1 MVVLKRIHI
10 KNFRSIVDA
19 TIELDDFNFFVGKND
34 SGKSNVLKAINLFF
48 NERTDYD
55 TPFNFAVDYSKFAK
69 RSIHQ
74 AKEIMIALDVQ
85 MPATFKDGGIKTWTK
100 IWRKEGLYIDNA
112 TELFSRGTKGTTFL
126 SRIKYMYVP
135 AIKSADYFKYL
146 LSQVYDS
153 MTEVAD
159 SALKDL
165 NKKYSS
171 ELQEITHGL
180 SENLQNVLH
189 MRSDIQ
195 MPRELSTLFKDL
207 SFSTTDKF
215 VKNVDLNQRGDGIKA
230 RHIPSILNFMQEN
243 MEENRAKNTVSYNFI
258 WGFEEPENGVEYS
271 LCYEMAEELYDYRKK
286 CQLLITTHSPAI
298 YAIKNRDATRCYY
311 VSKKESGATA
321 YDTDISV
328 DEINQKIGL
337 MPLIAPYL
345 MEQKTKYDD
354 ELKNLENAI
363 EKLQEEYKQATEQI
377 VILAEGKT
385 DIKHLKAAFSHI
397 DDPHGI
403 LSKISYY
410 DFENQVLGAD
420 DLLPLL
426 NKLASIP
433 AKGVVYLAMFDR
445 DKHNEEGEYRKVSEN
460 VYRFNI
466 PALNNAERNVDDE
479 ISIEH
484 YYTNAEIQ
492 TETGKGHLYMGKDFD
507 EYGMSIDKNLFY
519 SKFSHCKVLPYQ
531 IVDSGCSRIERTSER
546 RTLCS
551 KNDFAEYVTSNFE
564 KFNFENFKLIYE
576 LIYKIIQENNIFA
589 EKQ

>member
-100 IWRKEGLYIDNA
+100 IWRKEGLYNDNA

-298 YAIKNRDATRCYY
+298 YAIKNRDETRCYY

-466 PALNNAERNVDDE
+466 PALNNAERNVDDK

-507 EYGMSIDKNLFY
+507 E
-519 SKFSHCKVLPYQ
+519 
-531 IVDSGCSRIERTSER
+531 
-546 RTLCS
+546 
-551 KNDFAEYVTSNFE
+551 
-564 KFNFENFKLIYE
+564 
-576 LIYKIIQENNIFA
+576 
-589 EKQ
+589 

>member
-100 IWRKEGLYIDNA
+100 IWRKEGLYSDNA

-171 ELQEITHGL
+171 ELQEVTHGL

>member
-100 IWRKEGLYIDNA
+100 IWRKEGLYSDNA

-171 ELQEITHGL
+171 ELQQITHGL

-189 MRSDIQ
+189 MKSDIQ

-207 SFSTTDKF
+207 SFSTTDRF

-271 LCYEMAEELYDYRKK
+271 LCYEMAEELYNYRKK

-298 YAIKNRDATRCYY
+298 YSIKNREAAKCYF

-321 YDTDISV
+321 YDTNLSV
-328 DEINQKIGL
+328 DEINRKIGL

-345 MEQKTKYDD
+345 TEQKKKYDQELERANS
-354 ELKNLENAI
+354 ELK
-363 EKLQEEYKQATEQI
+363 KLQERYQSATEQI
-377 VILAEGKT
+377 VILSEGKT
-385 DIKHLKAAFSHI
+385 DIKHLKVAFEQIEDTHQ
-397 DDPHGI
+397 I
-403 LSKISYY
+403 LPKISYY
-410 DFENQVLGAD
+410 NFENQVLGAD

-426 NKLASIP
+426 KKLASIP
-433 AKGVVYLAMFDR
+433 TKGITYLAMLDR
-445 DKHNEEGEYRKVSEN
+445 DKHNEDGDYSKIGEN
-460 VYRFNI
+460 VFRFNL
-466 PALNNAERNVDDE
+466 PALENDERKKEDK
-479 ISIEH
+479 ITIEH
-484 YYTNAEIQ
+484 YYTDAEIQ
-492 TETGKGHLYMGKDFD
+492 KETGKGHLYQGKDFD
-507 EYGMSIDKNLFY
+507 KYGTSLDKNLFY
-519 SKFSHCKVLPYQ
+519 SGFSHRNILPYQ
-531 IVDSGCSRIERTSER
+531 IVDAGCKHIEKISDEKA
-546 RTLCS
+546 LCS
-551 KNDFAEYVTSNFE
+551 KNDFAEYVLTHPNEFDF
-564 KFNFENFKLIYE
+564 KNFKLVYE
-576 LIYKIIQENNIFA
+576 LIYKIIVENKIF
-589 EKQ
+589 ELK

>member
-10 KNFRSIVDA
+10 KNFRSIADA

-48 NERTDYD
+48 NEKTDYD

-100 IWRKEGLYIDNA
+100 IWRKEGLYSDNA

-298 YAIKNRDATRCYY
+298 YAIKNREAAKCYF

-321 YDTDISV
+321 YDTNLSV
-328 DEINQKIGL
+328 DEINRKIGL

-345 MEQKTKYDD
+345 TEQKKKYDQELERANS
-354 ELKNLENAI
+354 ELK
-363 EKLQEEYKQATEQI
+363 KLQERYQSATEQI
-377 VILAEGKT
+377 VILSEGKT
-385 DIKHLKAAFSHI
+385 DIKHLKVAFEQIEDTHQ
-397 DDPHGI
+397 I
-403 LSKISYY
+403 LPKISYY
-410 DFENQVLGAD
+410 NFENQVLGAD

-426 NKLASIP
+426 KKLASIP
-433 AKGVVYLAMFDR
+433 TKGITYLAMLDR
-445 DKHNEEGEYRKVSEN
+445 DKHNEDGDYSKIGEN
-460 VYRFNI
+460 VFRFNL
-466 PALNNAERNVDDE
+466 PALENDERKKEDK
-479 ISIEH
+479 ITIEH
-484 YYTNAEIQ
+484 YYTDAEIQ
-492 TETGKGHLYMGKDFD
+492 KETGKGHLYQGKDFD
-507 EYGMSIDKNLFY
+507 KYGTSLDKNLFY
-519 SKFSHCKVLPYQ
+519 SGFSHRNILPYQ
-531 IVDSGCSRIERTSER
+531 IVDAGCKHIEKISDEKA
-546 RTLCS
+546 LCS
-551 KNDFAEYVTSNFE
+551 KNDFAEYVLTHPNEFDF
-564 KFNFENFKLIYE
+564 KNFKLVYE
-576 LIYKIIQENNIFA
+576 LIYKIIVENKIF
-589 EKQ
+589 ELK

>member
-100 IWRKEGLYIDNA
+100 IWRKEGLYSDNA
-112 TELFSRGTKGTTFL
+112 TELFSRGTKGTAFL

>member
-1 MVVLKRIHI
+1 
-10 KNFRSIVDA
+10 
-19 TIELDDFNFFVGKND
+19 
-34 SGKSNVLKAINLFF
+34 
-48 NERTDYD
+48 
-55 TPFNFAVDYSKFAK
+55 
-69 RSIHQ
+69 
-74 AKEIMIALDVQ
+74 
-85 MPATFKDGGIKTWTK
+85 
-100 IWRKEGLYIDNA
+100 
-112 TELFSRGTKGTTFL
+112 
-126 SRIKYMYVP
+126 MYVP

-207 SFSTTDKF
+207 SFSTTDKY

>member
-1 MVVLKRIHI
+1 MVLKRIHI
-10 KNFRSIVDA
+10 KNFRSISDA
-19 TIELDDFNFFVGKND
+19 TIDLDDFNFFVGKND
-34 SGKSNVLKAINLFF
+34 SGKSNVLKAVNLFF
-48 NERTDYD
+48 NDKTDYD
-55 TPFNFAVDYSKFAK
+55 TPFNFSIDYSKFAK

-74 AKEIMIALDVQ
+74 AKEITISLDIQ
-85 MPATFKDGGIKTWTK
+85 MPSTFKDAGVKTWTK
-100 IWRKEGLYIDNA
+100 VWRKEGLYHDNLD
-112 TELFSRGTKGTTFL
+112 ELFTRGTKGTTFL
-126 SRIKYMYVP
+126 GRIKYMYVP

-165 NKKYSS
+165 NKKYSN
-171 ELQEITHGL
+171 ELQQITHGL

-189 MRSDIQ
+189 MKSDIQ

-207 SFSTTDKF
+207 SFSTTDRF

-298 YAIKNRDATRCYY
+298 YAIKDRNATKCYF

-321 YDTDISV
+321 YDTDLSV

-345 MEQKTKYDD
+345 TKQKHKYDQELTQLNS
-354 ELKNLENAI
+354 ELKNLQ
-363 EKLQEEYKQATEQI
+363 EKYHQASEQV
-377 VILAEGKT
+377 VILSEGKT
-385 DIKHLKAAFSHI
+385 DIKHLKTAFEHIEDSHQ
-397 DDPHGI
+397 I

-410 DFENQVLGAD
+410 DFDNQVLGAD

-426 NKLASIP
+426 KRLAAIP
-433 AKGVVYLAMFDR
+433 TKGVTYLAMLDR
-445 DKHNEEGEYRKVSEN
+445 DKHNEEGDYSKVGEN
-460 VYRFNI
+460 VFRFNL
-466 PALNNAERNVDDE
+466 PALENDERKKEDK

-484 YYTNAEIQ
+484 YYTDAEIQ
-492 TETGKGHLYMGKDFD
+492 KETGNGHLYQGKDFD
-507 EYGMSIDKNLFY
+507 EFGTSLDKKLYYNNFV
-519 SKFSHCKVLPYQ
+519 HCNVLPYQ
-531 IVDSGCSRIERTSER
+531 IVDAGCKRIGRMTGEK
-546 RTLCS
+546 TLCS
-551 KNDFAEYVTSNFE
+551 KNDFAEYVSTHPQEFDFKNFT
-564 KFNFENFKLIYE
+564 LIYE
-576 LIYKIIQENNIFA
+576 LIYKIIEENKIF
-589 EKQ
+589 E

>member
-100 IWRKEGLYIDNA
+100 IWRKEGLYNDNA

-519 SKFSHCKVLPYQ
+519 SKFSHCKVLPNQ

>member
-74 AKEIMIALDVQ
+74 AKEIVIALDVQ

-100 IWRKEGLYIDNA
+100 IWRKEGLYGDNA

-126 SRIKYMYVP
+126 GRIKYMYVP

-258 WGFEEPENGVEYS
+258 WGFEEPENGVKYS

-385 DIKHLKAAFSHI
+385 DIKHLRAAFSHI

-466 PALNNAERNVDDE
+466 PALNNAERNVDDK

-519 SKFSHCKVLPYQ
+519 SKFSHCKVLPNQ
-531 IVDSGCSRIERTSER
+531 IVDSGCSRIERTSEK

-551 KNDFAEYVTSNFE
+551 KNDFAEYVTSNSE

>member
-100 IWRKEGLYIDNA
+100 RGRKEGLYNDNA

-298 YAIKNRDATRCYY
+298 YAIKNRDETRCYY

-466 PALNNAERNVDDE
+466 PALNNAERNVDDK

-519 SKFSHCKVLPYQ
+519 SKFSHCKVLPNQ

>member
-100 IWRKEGLYIDNA
+100 IWRKEGLYNDNA

-298 YAIKNRDATRCYY
+298 YAIKNRDETRCYY

-466 PALNNAERNVDDE
+466 PALNNAERNVDDK

-519 SKFSHCKVLPYQ
+519 SKISHCKVLPNQ

>member
-100 IWRKEGLYIDNA
+100 IWRKEGLYNDNA

-286 CQLLITTHSPAI
+286 CQLLITKHSPAI
-298 YAIKNRDATRCYY
+298 YEIKNRDETRCYY

-385 DIKHLKAAFSHI
+385 DSKHLKAAFSHI

-466 PALNNAERNVDDE
+466 PALNNAERNVDDK

-519 SKFSHCKVLPYQ
+519 SKFSHCKVLPNQ

>member
-1 MVVLKRIHI
+1 MIVLKRIHI

-48 NERTDYD
+48 NKRTDYD

-100 IWRKEGLYIDNA
+100 IWRKEGLYSDNA

-298 YAIKNRDATRCYY
+298 YAIKNREATRCYY

-354 ELKNLENAI
+354 ELKNLESVI
-363 EKLQEEYKQATEQI
+363 EKLQEKYKQATEQI

-385 DIKHLKAAFSHI
+385 DIKHLKVAFSHI

-420 DLLPLL
+420 DLTPLL
-426 NKLASIP
+426 KKLASIP
-433 AKGVVYLAMFDR
+433 AKGVIYLAMFDR
-445 DKHNEEGEYRKVSEN
+445 DKHNEEGEYRKVSKN

-466 PALNNAERNVDDE
+466 PALNNAERNVDDK

-492 TETGKGHLYMGKDFD
+492 AETGKGHLYMGKDFD

-519 SKFSHCKVLPYQ
+519 SKFSRCKVLPNQ
-531 IVDSGCSRIERTSER
+531 IVDSGCSRIEKTSEK

-551 KNDFAEYVTSNFE
+551 KNDFAEYVASNPE

-589 EKQ
+589 EIE

>member
-100 IWRKEGLYIDNA
+100 IWRKEGLYSDNA
-112 TELFSRGTKGTTFL
+112 IELFSRGTKGTTFL

>member
-74 AKEIMIALDVQ
+74 AKEIVIALDVQ

-100 IWRKEGLYIDNA
+100 IWRKEGLYSDNA

-126 SRIKYMYVP
+126 GRIKYMYVP

-207 SFSTTDKF
+207 SFSTTDRF

-271 LCYEMAEELYDYRKK
+271 LCYEMAEELYNYRKK

-298 YAIKNRDATRCYY
+298 YSIKNREAAKCYF

-321 YDTDISV
+321 YDTNLSV
-328 DEINQKIGL
+328 DEINRKIGL

-345 MEQKTKYDD
+345 TEQKKKYDQELERANS
-354 ELKNLENAI
+354 ELK
-363 EKLQEEYKQATEQI
+363 KLQERYQSATEQI
-377 VILAEGKT
+377 VILSEGKT
-385 DIKHLKAAFSHI
+385 DIKHLKVAFEQIEDTHQ
-397 DDPHGI
+397 I
-403 LSKISYY
+403 LPKISYY
-410 DFENQVLGAD
+410 NFENQVLGAD

-426 NKLASIP
+426 KKLASIP
-433 AKGVVYLAMFDR
+433 TKGITYLAMLDR
-445 DKHNEEGEYRKVSEN
+445 DKHNEDGDYSKIGEN
-460 VYRFNI
+460 VFRFNL
-466 PALNNAERNVDDE
+466 PALENDERKKEDK
-479 ISIEH
+479 ITIEH
-484 YYTNAEIQ
+484 YYTDAEIQ
-492 TETGKGHLYMGKDFD
+492 KETGKGHLYQGKDFD
-507 EYGMSIDKNLFY
+507 KYGTSLDKNLFY
-519 SKFSHCKVLPYQ
+519 SGFSHRNILPYQ
-531 IVDSGCSRIERTSER
+531 IVDAGCKHIEKISDEKA
-546 RTLCS
+546 LCS
-551 KNDFAEYVTSNFE
+551 KNDFAEYVLTHPNEFDF
-564 KFNFENFKLIYE
+564 KNFKLVYE
-576 LIYKIIQENNIFA
+576 LIYKIIVENKIF
-589 EKQ
+589 ELK

>member
-1 MVVLKRIHI
+1 
-10 KNFRSIVDA
+10 
-19 TIELDDFNFFVGKND
+19 
-34 SGKSNVLKAINLFF
+34 
-48 NERTDYD
+48 
-55 TPFNFAVDYSKFAK
+55 
-69 RSIHQ
+69 
-74 AKEIMIALDVQ
+74 
-85 MPATFKDGGIKTWTK
+85 
-100 IWRKEGLYIDNA
+100 
-112 TELFSRGTKGTTFL
+112 
-126 SRIKYMYVP
+126 
-135 AIKSADYFKYL
+135 
-146 LSQVYDS
+146 
-153 MTEVAD
+153 
-159 SALKDL
+159 
-165 NKKYSS
+165 
-171 ELQEITHGL
+171 
-180 SENLQNVLH
+180 
-189 MRSDIQ
+189 
-195 MPRELSTLFKDL
+195 
-207 SFSTTDKF
+207 
-215 VKNVDLNQRGDGIKA
+215 
-230 RHIPSILNFMQEN
+230 

-271 LCYEMAEELYDYRKK
+271 LCYEMAEELYNYRKK

-363 EKLQEEYKQATEQI
+363 EKLQEEYKQETEQI

-410 DFENQVLGAD
+410 DFENHVLGAD
-420 DLLPLL
+420 DLLQLL
-426 NKLASIP
+426 NRLASIP

-466 PALNNAERNVDDE
+466 PALNNAERNVDDK

-519 SKFSHCKVLPYQ
+519 SKFSRCKVLPNQ
-531 IVDSGCSRIERTSER
+531 IVDSGCSRIERTSEK

-551 KNDFAEYVTSNFE
+551 KNDFAEYVTSNSE

>member
-85 MPATFKDGGIKTWTK
+85 MPATFKDGGIKTWIK
-100 IWRKEGLYIDNA
+100 IWRKEGLYSDNA

-345 MEQKTKYDD
+345 
-354 ELKNLENAI
+354 
-363 EKLQEEYKQATEQI
+363 
-377 VILAEGKT
+377 
-385 DIKHLKAAFSHI
+385 
-397 DDPHGI
+397 
-403 LSKISYY
+403 
-410 DFENQVLGAD
+410 
-420 DLLPLL
+420 
-426 NKLASIP
+426 
-433 AKGVVYLAMFDR
+433 
-445 DKHNEEGEYRKVSEN
+445 
-460 VYRFNI
+460 
-466 PALNNAERNVDDE
+466 
-479 ISIEH
+479 
-484 YYTNAEIQ
+484 
-492 TETGKGHLYMGKDFD
+492 
-507 EYGMSIDKNLFY
+507 
-519 SKFSHCKVLPYQ
+519 
-531 IVDSGCSRIERTSER
+531 
-546 RTLCS
+546 
-551 KNDFAEYVTSNFE
+551 
-564 KFNFENFKLIYE
+564 
-576 LIYKIIQENNIFA
+576 
-589 EKQ
+589 

>member
-100 IWRKEGLYIDNA
+100 IWRKEGLYNDNA

-466 PALNNAERNVDDE
+466 PALNNAERNVDDK

-519 SKFSHCKVLPYQ
+519 SKFSHCKVLPNQ